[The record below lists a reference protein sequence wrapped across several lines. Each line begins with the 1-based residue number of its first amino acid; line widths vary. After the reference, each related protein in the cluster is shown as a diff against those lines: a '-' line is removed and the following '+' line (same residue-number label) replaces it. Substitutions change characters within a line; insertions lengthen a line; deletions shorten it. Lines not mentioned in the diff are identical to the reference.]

1 MANQEK
7 DQELEKEIP
16 AQDPE
21 AEAQAS
27 KQEVSEEGDSETKK
41 SKDKKSKKQE
51 EKSEEQLLIEKLQ
64 KENQE
69 LNEKVLRQYAE
80 FDNFKK
86 RTAREKDT
94 LYAYAKGDT
103 VSKIFPVLDVFEQA
117 LKTQTE
123 DEAFYKGV
131 VMIHERFKA
140 ILGELGVIEVPG
152 VGAEFD
158 PNLHN
163 AVSRV
168 EDENYGENV
177 VCQVYQTGYQLG
189 DKVLRPAMVVVAN
202 P

>member
-1 MANQEK
+1 MDNQEK
-7 DQELEKEIP
+7 DQELEKELP
-16 AQDPE
+16 AEETE
-21 AEAQAS
+21 AAKE
-27 KQEVSEEGDSETKK
+27 QEVSEEGDSETKK
-41 SKDKKSKKQE
+41 SKDKKKKQE

-86 RTAREKDT
+86 RTAREKDS

-140 ILGELGVIEVPG
+140 ILGELGVTEVPG

-158 PNLHN
+158 PNFHN